1 MRLLF
6 WNTHKNEHINKY
18 ILRLVE
24 ENEIDILIVAEYNS
38 NMEELDTMLDGS
50 RKKLSRCNTIGSER
64 IKIWSNYCSTA
75 PGFQDKYFSLQI
87 INSEYIICGVHMY
100 SDLNGEHNDERLCL
114 AEQIMEEI
122 GKVRKKIN
130 SDKIIIMGDIN
141 ESPYEKTTLSAKGF
155 HGMPEIK
162 LDADVNRVV
171 YGKLYEK
178 MYNPMWNLYGDF
190 DYPPGTYYRSE
201 SKLCTP
207 AWFMIDQIIMSK
219 SMINFL
225 KKEQLRII
233 VECEGEKLYTREK
246 HPDKKIS
253 DHFPLMC
260 EFNVT

>member
-6 WNTHKNEHINKY
+6 WNTHKNKHINTY
-18 ILRLVE
+18 IARLVE
-24 ENEIDILIVAEYNS
+24 ENEIDILILAEYNS
-38 NMEELDTMLDGS
+38 NIEDLDVLLDRS

-64 IKIWSNYCSTA
+64 IKIWSNYCSTE
-75 PGFQDKYFSLQI
+75 PGTQDKYFSLQI
-87 INSEYIICGVHMY
+87 INNEYIICGVHMY
-100 SDLNGEHNDERLCL
+100 SDLNGERYDERLRL
-114 AEQIMEEI
+114 AEQIMGEI
-122 GKVRKKIN
+122 GKIKEKID
-130 SDKIIIMGDIN
+130 SDKVIIMGDIN
-141 ESPYEKTTLSAKGF
+141 ESPYEKTTLSAMGF
-155 HGMPEIK
+155 HGMPELK
-162 LDADVNRVV
+162 VDSDANRVV
-171 YGKLYEK
+171 YGKIYEK

-219 SMINFL
+219 SMIDFL

-253 DHFPLMC
+253 DHFPIMC
-260 EFNVT
+260 EFNII